1 MLNATLPFYK
11 ISHAIIAGA
20 ASLSLL
26 YQAGPLHAQP
36 ARADLSLGRGFIC
49 NTAEEVQTVATPD
62 DSKIPERVAN
72 VNSRFGKDSCTFAT
86 AWFRPSGESKISL
99 ADGGVQIE
107 HVELVGYVVG
117 DNLTPLPQPIA
128 QYFGAIERA
137 PGV

>member
-1 MLNATLPFYK
+1 MLNAILPFYK
-11 ISHAIIAGA
+11 LSHAIIAGA

-26 YQAGPLHAQP
+26 YQAAPLHAQP
-36 ARADLSLGRGFIC
+36 TSADLSLGRGFIC
-49 NTAEEVQTVATPD
+49 NTAEEVEAVATPD
-62 DSKIPERVAN
+62 ESKIPESVAN
-72 VNSRFGKDSCTFAT
+72 VNSRFGRDSCTFAT
-86 AWFRPSGESKISL
+86 AVFRPSGESKISL
-99 ADGGVQIE
+99 ADGGVKIE

>member
-86 AWFRPSGESKISL
+86 ALFRPSGENKLSL
-99 ADGGVQIE
+99 SDGGVKIE
-107 HVELVGYVVG
+107 HVELLGYLVGEE
-117 DNLTPLPQPIA
+117 LKTLPQPIE
-128 QYFGAIERA
+128 QYFGAVDGA
-137 PGV
+137 PGA